1 MSNARDQVARMLAL
15 VPYLQRGEGVPLRR
29 LADEFGITPDQMR
42 RDLSALWMCGL
53 PGLGGGD
60 LIEMDYEAFENDP
73 DGLVRIEN
81 ADYLDRP
88 LRLGSTEASALMVG
102 LLALRESGTTDSR
115 EVVDRVLAKL
125 ETAAADGAPVAI
137 AAHATPRSV
146 DVSGT
151 GAVLTEALNA
161 DRQVRITYYV
171 PSRDETT
178 QRDVDPLELLERDG
192 HEYLDAW
199 CHLVDGRRLF
209 RVDRIDAVER
219 LDRTRAH
226 ADEPHRDLDAGLFE
240 AGPDA
245 RRARLRLAP
254 EARWVVDYHPV
265 EAVTPLPD
273 GAVEAVLPY
282 GDPRWLVRLVLALAP
297 AAQVLEP
304 PELAVQVRQGAA
316 AALSL
321 YGVTDPETGPQPGT
335 GLGADA

>member
-102 LLALRESGTTDSR
+102 LLALRESGTTEAR

-125 ETAAADGAPVAI
+125 ETAAADGAPVTI
-137 AAHATPRSV
+137 AAHATPRDV

-151 GAVLTEALNA
+151 RTVLAEALEG

-178 QRDVDPLELLERDG
+178 ERDVDPLELLEQDG
-192 HEYLDAW
+192 HAYLDAW

-209 RVDRIDAVER
+209 RVDRIDSVEV
-219 LDRTRAH
+219 LDRPRAH
-226 ADEPHRDLDAGLFE
+226 AHEPPRDLDAGLFE
-240 AGPDA
+240 PGPDA

-254 EARWVVDYHPV
+254 GARWVVDYHPV
-265 EAVTPLPD
+265 EAVDPLPD
-273 GAVEAVLPY
+273 GAAEVVLPY
-282 GDPRWLVRLVLALAP
+282 GDPRWLVRLVLSLAP
-297 AAQVLEP
+297 AAEVLEP
-304 PELAVQVRQGAA
+304 PELAAQVQESAA
-316 AALSL
+316 SALAL
-321 YGVTDPETGPQPGT
+321 YG
-335 GLGADA
+335 DA